1 MYFLNIEFLK
11 DSDDDDLTAYSG
23 EAEQSSPGACNPN
36 KKQTGPSTSTSS
48 TSMVTSNLHVLNTQ
62 TVRGTP
68 SNSMTS
74 YFTSTPPS
82 AELLTSLNTSNLYGS
97 LSTMQTTGV
106 VPEASTSQMHDD
118 DRLMKEKLIEMFPSI
133 DIKLIEEAVHDSTEL
148 EEAVYILLNY
158 VDDKSGKFTLFIF
171 LRM

>member
-23 EAEQSSPGACNPN
+23 EVEQSSPGACNPN

-62 TVRGTP
+62 TGQGTP
-68 SNSMTS
+68 PNSMTS
-74 YFTSTPPS
+74 YFTAMPPS
-82 AELLTSLNTSNLYGS
+82 AEPLTSLNTSNLYGS
-97 LSTMQTTGV
+97 LSTMQTTRV
-106 VPEASTSQMHDD
+106 IPEASTSQMHDN

-133 DIKLIEEAVHDSTEL
+133 DIKLIEEAVHDSIEL
-148 EEAVYILLNY
+148 EEAVDILLNH
-158 VDDKSGKFTLFIF
+158 VDDKSGKF
-171 LRM
+171 